1 MNFATSVTDP
11 DPRIRTLDYGSGSG
25 SSYVSSSGSDPAI
38 FVSDLQDANKKYF
51 YFLNIFSVGVHL
63 HQSSKITS
71 LPKTNNL
78 LNFYHFGQFLRS
90 VLDSLR
96 IQ

>member
-1 MNFATSVTDP
+1 MLRIRILVSVHLTTDP
-11 DPRIRTLDYGSGSG
+11 DPDPATDPDPDP
-25 SSYVSSSGSDPAI
+25 DPAI

-51 YFLNIFSVGVHL
+51 YFLNIFCITFSVGVHL

-90 VLDSLR
+90 ALDSLQ